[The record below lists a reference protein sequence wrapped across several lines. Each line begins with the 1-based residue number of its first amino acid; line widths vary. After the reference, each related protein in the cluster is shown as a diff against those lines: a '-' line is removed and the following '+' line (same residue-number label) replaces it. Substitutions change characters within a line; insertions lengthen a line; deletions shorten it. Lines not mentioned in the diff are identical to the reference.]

1 MIQEEIEKKI
11 RSMDKRKLLFLFG
24 EHMSG
29 QNTSSDKFFKK

>member
-29 QNTSSDKFFKK
+29 KHK